1 MTVAR
6 IMITIIITKK
16 YNNNY
21 DKINKNDDNNDTEL
35 ATVIIMI
42 MIKLFTKFLRISAFK
57 KL

>member
-21 DKINKNDDNNDTEL
+21 DKINKSDDNNDTEL
-35 ATVIIMI
+35 ATVIMMI
-42 MIKLFTKFLRISAFK
+42 MIKLFTKFLKISALFK
-57 KL
+57 